1 MFTDLPVW
9 AYISIIVILTQITIA
24 SVTIFLHRTQAHRSV
39 ALHPLMSHFFRY
51 WLWLTTGIITKE
63 WVSVHRKHHAKVDST
78 EDPHSPQILGLKRVL
93 TRGAELYRHES
104 SKLETLEKYGHDTPD
119 DWVER
124 NLYTKYSYAGVW
136 FMLIINCSLF
146 GALGLTIWAVQMM
159 WIPIFAAGV
168 INGLGHWWG
177 YRNFEPEDAST
188 NIFPLGFFIGGEE
201 LHNNHHAFAS
211 SAKFS
216 NKWYE
221 LDLGWCC
228 IRALQFAGFA
238 RVKKLAPSPVL
249 DYQKNSIDAET
260 IKAIISN
267 RFYVMSHYASSVIK
281 QVYREE
287 KIKLKSTHLKITRSH
302 KKLLIRQGSLLDDA
316 AKARLNKLLSENEQ
330 LKTVY
335 DFGLK
340 LQSIWQNKHAS
351 QESLMDSLREWCNN
365 AEKTGIK
372 ALEEFSQTVRAYRM
386 QEVY

>member
-1 MFTDLPVW
+1 MFTDMSVW
-9 AYISIIVILTQITIA
+9 VYISIVMVLTQITIA
-24 SVTIFLHRTQAHRSV
+24 SVTIFLHRAQAHRSV
-39 ALHPLMSHFFRY
+39 ELHPLVSHFFRF
-51 WLWLTTGIITKE
+51 WLWLTTGIVTKE
-63 WVSVHRKHHAKVDST
+63 WVSIHRKHHAKVETT
-78 EDPHSPQILGLKRVL
+78 EDPHSPQQLGIKRVL
-93 TRGAELYRHES
+93 TQGAELYRHES
-104 SKLETLEKYGHDTPD
+104 SKLETLEQYGHETPD
-119 DWVER
+119 DWIER
-124 NLYTKYSYAGVW
+124 NLYAKYSYAGLW
-136 FMLIINCSLF
+136 FMLFINCFIF

-221 LDLGWCC
+221 LDMGWCC
-228 IRALQFAGFA
+228 ISLLQFAGFA

-249 DYQKNSIDAET
+249 DYQKTSIDAET
-260 IKAIISN
+260 IKAVISN
-267 RFYVMSHYASSVIK
+267 RFYLMSHYASSVIK

-287 KIKLKSTHLKITRSH
+287 KVKFKNTRLKITRSH
-302 KKLLIRQGSLLDDA
+302 KKLLIRHGNLLDDV
-316 AKARLNKLLSENEQ
+316 AKARLNKLLNENEQ

-335 DFGLK
+335 EFGLK

-351 QESLMDSLREWCNN
+351 QESLMDSLRDWCNN